1 MTKENYIKFLQKLPE
16 DLCEA
21 TYVIVFNRDCITLQM
36 KFNANL
42 LAKYIDSLET
52 APTASENGYIEWEL
66 PYFTKKEKQYAR
78 IVMT

>member
-1 MTKENYIKFLQKLPE
+1 MTKENYIKFLQRLSE

-21 TYVIVFNRDCITLQM
+21 AYVITFNRGCITLQM

-52 APTASENGYIEWEL
+52 APTANGNGYIEWEL